1 MKPHALILFIL
12 LMALL
17 IVPAGPE
24 ILHGDEKKN
33 LYPDRKVM
41 AADKGTVHIF
51 NAEGRSVWSYRVG
64 GFHDLHMLPS
74 GNVLINRGLQKV
86 VEINPEK
93 KIVWTFDGKEAF
105 PDQRFEIHAF
115 QRLPDGLTMIAV
127 SGPGLIIEV
136 DRDGK
141 ILKRIKMKVHKPHPH
156 MDTRLVRK
164 LDNGHY
170 LVCHEG
176 DGRVTEYDA
185 EGKVVWDYDVP
196 LFGKPKKGGH
206 GPTSWGNKTFGALRL
221 PSGNTLIATGNGH
234 SVLEVTPEKKI
245 VWKIE
250 QNDLPGIRLAWV
262 TTLERLP
269 NGNTV
274 IGNCHAGKGQP
285 QLIEV
290 TPQKKVV
297 WTFYNWKELGN
308 AVSNSQILGVEGKV
322 IR

>member
-1 MKPHALILFIL
+1 MKPNAPLSFIL
-12 LMALL
+12 ITALTAAW
-17 IVPAGPE
+17 AGPRPVCGE
-24 ILHGDEKKN
+24 EKKN
-33 LYPDRKVM
+33 PYPDRKVM

-51 NAEGRSVWSYRVG
+51 NAEGKSLWSYRVG
-64 GFHDLHMLPS
+64 GFHDLHMLKN

-86 VEINPEK
+86 VEITPEK
-93 KIVWTFDGKEAF
+93 KTVWSFDGKKAF
-105 PDQRFEIHAF
+105 PDRRFEIHAF
-115 QRLPDGLTMIAV
+115 QRLPNGDTMIAV

-136 DRDGK
+136 GPDGQ
-141 ILKRIKMKVHKPHPH
+141 INKRIKIKIRRPHPH

-206 GPTSWGNKTFGALRL
+206 GPTSWGNKVFGAIRL

-234 SVLEVTPEKKI
+234 SVLEVTSQKKI

-250 QNDLPGIRLAWV
+250 QNELPGIRLAWV

-290 TPQKKVV
+290 TPEKKVV

-308 AVSNSQILGVEGKV
+308 AVSNSQVLGVEGKV